1 MMRTDSPSGAGRW
14 LRGLSAAGAFVFLLA
29 GCSQSDTPTADTTDE
44 LAASPQLTAAE
55 DDPMSELAAA
65 IDRTSQASTRSFTS
79 TVQVATTQGPAEVQ
93 LAGSLDGDTRTLT
106 VTTEAGT
113 IAYTIAA
120 GVATVDRGDGPEPV
134 ELAEVPAAP
143 SLEYLS
149 DIGDPEWDGP
159 GIVRGTIDAQF
170 VLGETAT
177 GVVQIVIRFEP
188 GGFVQRLELDASD
201 GSISATV
208 DFTDMSA

>member
-1 MMRTDSPSGAGRW
+1 MHTDSPSGAGRW

-159 GIVRGTIDAQF
+159 GIVRGTIDAQL

-201 GSISATV
+201 DSISATV